1 MSEFSEIVKMLWEE
15 SSVYY
20 GNSLAN
26 ANTGPRYGDTTLDPD
41 RKLTGKFQDY
51 LTGLIPSAKT
61 IPDHICGICYHDKSE
76 AGTCSIESCLE
87 RNHNDFYTGGFRKEC
102 EDIGD
107 D

>member
-15 SSVYY
+15 SSAYY

-26 ANTGPRYGDTTLDPD
+26 ANTGPRYGDTTLNPD

-51 LTGLIPSAKT
+51 LTTVDVDDG
-61 IPDHICGICYHDKSE
+61 
-76 AGTCSIESCLE
+76 
-87 RNHNDFYTGGFRKEC
+87 FYTGGFRKEC
-102 EDIGD
+102 EEIVD